1 IPRMTERKLKPTR
14 VSKIQTIILRQ
25 VIVIPPSP
33 TGGFE
38 CLIMFP
44 ILACCQPR
52 LDQRNVVATLAGNT
66 FQRRRFASQ
75 MKPIQDCHPERS
87 EGSLSGERSF
97 AALRMTKR
105 DGLLFEMYCPL
116 RSSWGGA
123 PATCLKLVRIGD
135 HQGPPLRVSLMPM

>member
-1 IPRMTERKLKPTR
+1 MLKKR
-14 VSKIQTIILRQ
+14 VGSN
-25 VIVIPPSP
+25 
-33 TGGFE
+33 
-38 CLIMFP
+38 P
-44 ILACCQPR
+44 IR
-52 LDQRNVVATLAGNT
+52 ATARVNT

-97 AALRMTKR
+97 APLRMTKR
-105 DGLLFEMYCPL
+105 DGPLFEMYCPL

-135 HQGPPLRVSLMPM
+135 HQGPPLRVSLMPMGH